1 LRDNNEYKRMN
12 KVGLRNGFFSFLL
25 VLLLMPIG
33 HAIMVLNEHLLMEYK
48 YQGAIAMGFAG
59 IILLIWGIKK
69 NSKPTLA
76 TILGFLGGV
85 LVWTGW
91 VEFSFMW
98 IAEKNNVS
106 HLMVDNEIATK
117 REYLVMMSSLGLLCT
132 FYFFYLFTR
141 SNCTFYI
148 WQQKYLGFREDIK
161 TQVGFKKPFAVSTF
175 IETIMIIWTFY
186 VVLLLVYD
194 DQIAGDRHIATYIVG
209 FGSLLWSLYLIS
221 KLVRIQS
228 FDYAIRYAVPTVII
242 FWNFVEILGRWDL
255 FKEIWVHPM
264 EYKWE
269 VSAFFIILA
278 IILYIFIKNPKFSRK
293 NNRVV
298 YE

>member
-1 LRDNNEYKRMN
+1 MN

-148 WQQKYLGFREDIK
+148 WQQKHLGFREDIK

-269 VSAFFIILA
+269 VSA
-278 IILYIFIKNPKFSRK
+278 
-293 NNRVV
+293 
-298 YE
+298 

>member
-1 LRDNNEYKRMN
+1 
-12 KVGLRNGFFSFLL
+12 
-25 VLLLMPIG
+25 
-33 HAIMVLNEHLLMEYK
+33 
-48 YQGAIAMGFAG
+48 
-59 IILLIWGIKK
+59 
-69 NSKPTLA
+69 
-76 TILGFLGGV
+76 
-85 LVWTGW
+85 
-91 VEFSFMW
+91 
-98 IAEKNNVS
+98 
-106 HLMVDNEIATK
+106 
-117 REYLVMMSSLGLLCT
+117 
-132 FYFFYLFTR
+132 
-141 SNCTFYI
+141 
-148 WQQKYLGFREDIK
+148 
-161 TQVGFKKPFAVSTF
+161 
-175 IETIMIIWTFY
+175 MIIWTFY

-194 DQIAGDRHIATYIVG
+194 EQIAGDRHIATYIVG

>member
-1 LRDNNEYKRMN
+1 MN

-33 HAIMVLNEHLLMEYK
+33 HAIMVLNEHLLLEYK

>member
-1 LRDNNEYKRMN
+1 MN
-12 KVGLRNGFFSFLL
+12 KIGLRNGFFSFLL

-33 HAIMVLNEHLLMEYK
+33 HAIMVLNEHLLLEYK

-194 DQIAGDRHIATYIVG
+194 EQIAGDRHIATYIVG

>member
-1 LRDNNEYKRMN
+1 MN
-12 KVGLRNGFFSFLL
+12 KIGLRNGFFSFLL

-33 HAIMVLNEHLLMEYK
+33 HAIMVLNEHLLLEYK

-194 DQIAGDRHIATYIVG
+194 EQIAGDRHVATYIVG
-209 FGSLLWSLYLIS
+209 FGSLIWSLYLVS
-221 KLVRIQS
+221 KLLRIQS

-269 VSAFFIILA
+269 VSTFFIILA
-278 IILYIFIKNPKFSRK
+278 VILYIFIKNPKFSRK
-293 NNRVV
+293 NNCVV

>member
-1 LRDNNEYKRMN
+1 MN

-117 REYLVMMSSLGLLCT
+117 REYLVMMSSVGLLCT
-132 FYFFYLFTR
+132 FDFFYLFTR
-141 SNCTFYI
+141 SKCTFYI

-194 DQIAGDRHIATYIVG
+194 EQIAGDRHIATYIVG

-269 VSAFFIILA
+269 VSIFFIILA

>member
-1 LRDNNEYKRMN
+1 M
-12 KVGLRNGFFSFLL
+12 RNGFFSFLL

-194 DQIAGDRHIATYIVG
+194 EQIAGDRHIATYIVG

>member
-1 LRDNNEYKRMN
+1 MN

-194 DQIAGDRHIATYIVG
+194 EQIAGDRHIATYIVG

-269 VSAFFIILA
+269 VSIFFIILA

>member
-1 LRDNNEYKRMN
+1 MRDNNEYKRMN

-33 HAIMVLNEHLLMEYK
+33 HAIMVLNEHLLLEYK

-194 DQIAGDRHIATYIVG
+194 EQIAGDRHIATYIVG

-269 VSAFFIILA
+269 VSIFFIILA

>member
-1 LRDNNEYKRMN
+1 MN

-33 HAIMVLNEHLLMEYK
+33 HAIMVLNEHLLLEYK

-194 DQIAGDRHIATYIVG
+194 EQIAGDRHIATYIVG

>member
-1 LRDNNEYKRMN
+1 MN

-33 HAIMVLNEHLLMEYK
+33 HAIMVLNEHLLLEYK

-194 DQIAGDRHIATYIVG
+194 EQIAGDRHIATYIVG

-269 VSAFFIILA
+269 VSTFFIILA
-278 IILYIFIKNPKFSRK
+278 VILYIFIKNPKFSRK

>member
-1 LRDNNEYKRMN
+1 MN

-33 HAIMVLNEHLLMEYK
+33 HAIMVLNEHLLLEYK

-194 DQIAGDRHIATYIVG
+194 EQIAGDRHIATYIVG

-221 KLVRIQS
+221 KLVRIHS

>member
-1 LRDNNEYKRMN
+1 MN

-33 HAIMVLNEHLLMEYK
+33 HAIMVLNEHLLLEYK

-161 TQVGFKKPFAVSTF
+161 TQVGFKKPFAASTF

-194 DQIAGDRHIATYIVG
+194 EQIAGDRHIATYIVG

>member
-1 LRDNNEYKRMN
+1 MN

-33 HAIMVLNEHLLMEYK
+33 HAIMVLNEHLLLEYK

-269 VSAFFIILA
+269 VSIFFIILA

>member
-1 LRDNNEYKRMN
+1 MN

-33 HAIMVLNEHLLMEYK
+33 HAIMVLNEHLLLEYK

-175 IETIMIIWTFY
+175 IETIMIIWAFY

-194 DQIAGDRHIATYIVG
+194 EQIAGDRHIATYIVG

-269 VSAFFIILA
+269 VSIFFIILA

>member
-1 LRDNNEYKRMN
+1 MN

>member
-1 LRDNNEYKRMN
+1 MRDNNEYKRMN

-33 HAIMVLNEHLLMEYK
+33 HAIMVLNEHLLLEYK

-194 DQIAGDRHIATYIVG
+194 EQIAGDRHIATYIVG

>member
-1 LRDNNEYKRMN
+1 MN

-141 SNCTFYI
+141 SKCTFYI

-194 DQIAGDRHIATYIVG
+194 EQIAGDRHIATYIVG

-269 VSAFFIILA
+269 VSIFFIILA

>member
-1 LRDNNEYKRMN
+1 MN

-33 HAIMVLNEHLLMEYK
+33 HAIMVLNEHLLLEYK

-194 DQIAGDRHIATYIVG
+194 EQIAGDRHIATYIVG

-228 FDYAIRYAVPTVII
+228 FDYAIRYA
-242 FWNFVEILGRWDL
+242 E
-255 FKEIWVHPM
+255 
-264 EYKWE
+264 
-269 VSAFFIILA
+269 
-278 IILYIFIKNPKFSRK
+278 
-293 NNRVV
+293 
-298 YE
+298 

>member
-1 LRDNNEYKRMN
+1 MN
-12 KVGLRNGFFSFLL
+12 KIGLRNGFFSFLL

-33 HAIMVLNEHLLMEYK
+33 HAIMVLNEHLLLEYK

-194 DQIAGDRHIATYIVG
+194 EQIAGDRHVATYIVG
-209 FGSLLWSLYLIS
+209 FGSLIWSLYLVS
-221 KLVRIQS
+221 KLLRIQS

-269 VSAFFIILA
+269 VSTFFIILA
-278 IILYIFIKNPKFSRK
+278 VILYIFIKNPKFSRK

>member
-1 LRDNNEYKRMN
+1 MN

-194 DQIAGDRHIATYIVG
+194 EQIAGDRHIATYIVG